1 MEVVRVEGEEVE
13 PDEFGEGSGLCEI
26 KRHSKNQQQGQQ
38 QTAATSLT
46 ETSTAAGT
54 AVKYNRKTARQVR
67 QIARASRMPDLP
79 TDDYKVVVRPRGGFN
94 VSDYKMDR
102 IYCCLRS
109 AAEIGREAA
118 EEDSICLNFKQNIVV
133 LSTPSEDRAKR
144 YGAISK
150 LRIGER
156 EFEASAYRAA
166 PENTSKGLV
175 RGISNDESPEDIV
188 KSLITQRN
196 PAVLHAKRM
205 GNTDNVIVLFDGF
218 YVPRYVYYGAM
229 LVRCSLYRKHIDV
242 CYGCGRLG
250 HRADVCPNP
259 NNKMCRGCGYS
270 NPPQEHLCDP
280 KCQPCGKGHVTGDR
294 KCKAKYKIPYLVKR
308 RQWERR
314 TREEDAAVEAYD
326 NGYNSSSTANYASQ
340 DRHLRREGRSASRG
354 AIGGAGK
361 SRSRSSARSRSRS
374 LTGSRASKPRSKSKM
389 RVAAGPGA
397 MQPTGFV
404 NHGNSSQYGN
414 GSYWQRQHQQQ
425 QQHQHYKSNVQE
437 VSWADVAASPG
448 GDGAAGRRDGVV
460 VSGGGGP
467 GPGRPVPVEVNTV
480 DDSSVETADEREDH
494 PVSSKR
500 AALDPERPTTE
511 PRSTSY
517 ERLKKR
523 IENIETSLDER
534 FASQTEQIN
543 KMFTVVNNSVAKLAE
558 QMTQAIAALTAR
570 MDDFEARPPPLAG
583 RPLRATGKPYARP
596 QQQQTPITD
605 AETQHQQPR
614 AEAETTASCV
624 DRRYGDVAG
633 RRGAR
638 SSQSNSGAARSAG
651 ARANSPEPI
660 QTGSRPGAPLPT
672 PSIVRGGDLDS
683 TQGEHRYRGF
693 RRRITRS
700 SSDHKQQPVCYTTV
714 RQNFLRQS
722 ALRRSLGKSRHIVKI
737 FAGGTAPDRPDYVR
751 YWGATYV
758 VYPFRDRIE
767 ACYNCRKV
775 GHRTDVCPLEKQARC
790 KRCGDDTHATPEW
803 GTKVHHTSG
812 RNCMFKYY
820 FQVQQ
825 HKNNSKN
832 GTGTKGTTI
841 VIGQQQG
848 GDQDNTTRINSATQP
863 NSQSTGY
870 RDAVRGTPLTEASQA
885 RQETGT
891 APESIR
897 PAEEGLQHTVT
908 TPAMATGPTKA
919 KGLADRTLAEQPA
932 KW

>member
-1 MEVVRVEGEEVE
+1 MEVVRVEGEELE
-13 PDEFGEGSGLCEI
+13 PDEFGEGSGWCEI

-133 LSTPSEDRAKR
+133 LSTP
-144 YGAISK
+144 
-150 LRIGER
+150 
-156 EFEASAYRAA
+156 
-166 PENTSKGLV
+166 
-175 RGISNDESPEDIV
+175 
-188 KSLITQRN
+188 
-196 PAVLHAKRM
+196 
-205 GNTDNVIVLFDGF
+205 
-218 YVPRYVYYGAM
+218 
-229 LVRCSLYRKHIDV
+229 
-242 CYGCGRLG
+242 
-250 HRADVCPNP
+250 
-259 NNKMCRGCGYS
+259 
-270 NPPQEHLCDP
+270 NPPHEHLCDP
-280 KCQPCGKGHVTGDR
+280 KCQLCGKGHVTGDR

-389 RVAAGPGA
+389 RAAAGPGA
-397 MQPTGFV
+397 MQPTGF
-404 NHGNSSQYGN
+404 
-414 GSYWQRQHQQQ
+414 
-425 QQHQHYKSNVQE
+425 E

-460 VSGGGGP
+460 VNGGGGP

-583 RPLRATGKPYARP
+583 RSLRATGKPYARP

-638 SSQSNSGAARSAG
+638 SSQSNSGAASDGPDVTRPRIQKPKMRRYNSG
-651 ARANSPEPI
+651 APGDGGGRGGPDDHRIRVSKRELATLEAQRWCARQQPRADTDRK
-660 QTGSRPGAPLPT
+660 QTGSTTADSEHRERGRPRFHARRAPLPRLPPADYKVIIRPQT
-672 PSIVRGGDLDS
+672 AASLLHH
-683 TQGEHRYRGF
+683 GEPHGSC
-693 RRRITRS
+693 RRR
-700 SSDHKQQPVCYTTV
+700 QAPVTPYE
-714 RQNFLRQS
+714 Q
-722 ALRRSLGKSRHIVKI
+722 
-737 FAGGTAPDRPDYVR
+737 Y
-751 YWGATYV
+751 GAYKH
-758 VYPFRDRIE
+758 PIP
-767 ACYNCRKV
+767 
-775 GHRTDVCPLEKQARC
+775 G
-790 KRCGDDTHATPEW
+790 
-803 GTKVHHTSG
+803 
-812 RNCMFKYY
+812 
-820 FQVQQ
+820 
-825 HKNNSKN
+825 
-832 GTGTKGTTI
+832 
-841 VIGQQQG
+841 
-848 GDQDNTTRINSATQP
+848 
-863 NSQSTGY
+863 
-870 RDAVRGTPLTEASQA
+870 
-885 RQETGT
+885 
-891 APESIR
+891 
-897 PAEEGLQHTVT
+897 
-908 TPAMATGPTKA
+908 
-919 KGLADRTLAEQPA
+919 
-932 KW
+932 

>member
-1 MEVVRVEGEEVE
+1 MEVVRVEGEELE
-13 PDEFGEGSGLCEI
+13 PDEFGEGSGWCEI

-38 QTAATSLT
+38 QTAATSPT

-79 TDDYKVVVRPRGGFN
+79 TDDYKVDVRPRGGFN

-109 AAEIGREAA
+109 AAEI
-118 EEDSICLNFKQNIVV
+118 
-133 LSTPSEDRAKR
+133 DRAKR

-175 RGISNDESPEDIV
+175 RGISNDESPENIV
-188 KSLITQRN
+188 KSLVTQRN
-196 PAVLHAKRM
+196 PTVLHAKRM

-229 LVRCSLYRKHIDV
+229 L
-242 CYGCGRLG
+242 
-250 HRADVCPNP
+250 
-259 NNKMCRGCGYS
+259 MCRGCGYS

-280 KCQPCGKGHVTGDR
+280 KCQLCGKGHLTGDR

-314 TREEDAAVEAYD
+314 TREEDAAVEAYG

-397 MQPTGFV
+397 MQPTGF
-404 NHGNSSQYGN
+404 
-414 GSYWQRQHQQQ
+414 
-425 QQHQHYKSNVQE
+425 E

-467 GPGRPVPVEVNTV
+467 GPGRVSGDELERAIQQRLGPLEHTINELRRENALLRDEISKLKGGAAQRQQHKQQKRQEMFLEPQPLPPQPVPVEVNTV
-480 DDSSVETADEREDH
+480 DDSSVETADERED
-494 PVSSKR
+494 
-500 AALDPERPTTE
+500 RPHFL
-511 PRSTSY
+511 RKA
-517 ERLKKR
+517 KKR

-583 RPLRATGKPYARP
+583 RSLRATGKPYARP

-605 AETQHQQPR
+605 AETQHQQP
-614 AEAETTASCV
+614 SLS
-624 DRRYGDVAG
+624 GD
-633 RRGAR
+633 
-638 SSQSNSGAARSAG
+638 
-651 ARANSPEPI
+651 
-660 QTGSRPGAPLPT
+660 
-672 PSIVRGGDLDS
+672 
-683 TQGEHRYRGF
+683 
-693 RRRITRS
+693 
-700 SSDHKQQPVCYTTV
+700 
-714 RQNFLRQS
+714 
-722 ALRRSLGKSRHIVKI
+722 
-737 FAGGTAPDRPDYVR
+737 
-751 YWGATYV
+751 
-758 VYPFRDRIE
+758 
-767 ACYNCRKV
+767 
-775 GHRTDVCPLEKQARC
+775 
-790 KRCGDDTHATPEW
+790 
-803 GTKVHHTSG
+803 
-812 RNCMFKYY
+812 
-820 FQVQQ
+820 
-825 HKNNSKN
+825 
-832 GTGTKGTTI
+832 
-841 VIGQQQG
+841 
-848 GDQDNTTRINSATQP
+848 
-863 NSQSTGY
+863 
-870 RDAVRGTPLTEASQA
+870 
-885 RQETGT
+885 
-891 APESIR
+891 
-897 PAEEGLQHTVT
+897 GLH
-908 TPAMATGPTKA
+908 
-919 KGLADRTLAEQPA
+919 
-932 KW
+932 

>member
-1 MEVVRVEGEEVE
+1 MEVVRVEGEELE
-13 PDEFGEGSGLCEI
+13 PDEFGEGSGWCEI

-38 QTAATSLT
+38 QTAATSPT

-166 PENTSKGLV
+166 PENTSKWLV
-175 RGISNDESPEDIV
+175 RGISNDESPENIV
-188 KSLITQRN
+188 KSLVTQRN
-196 PAVLHAKRM
+196 PTVLHAKRM

-280 KCQPCGKGHVTGDR
+280 KCQLCGKGHLTGDR

-314 TREEDAAVEAYD
+314 TREEDAAVEAYG

-340 DRHLRREGRSASRG
+340 DRQLRREGRSASRG

-467 GPGRPVPVEVNTV
+467 GPGRVSGDELERAIQQRLGPLEHTINELRRENALLRDEISKLKGGAAQRQQHKQQKRQEMFLEPQPLPPQPVPVEVNTV
-480 DDSSVETADEREDH
+480 DDSSVETADEREDR

-523 IENIETSLDER
+523 IENIETSQDER
-534 FASQTEQIN
+534 FASQAEQIN

-583 RPLRATGKPYARP
+583 RSLRATGKPYARP

-605 AETQHQQPR
+605 AETQHQQP
-614 AEAETTASCV
+614 SLS
-624 DRRYGDVAG
+624 GD
-633 RRGAR
+633 
-638 SSQSNSGAARSAG
+638 
-651 ARANSPEPI
+651 
-660 QTGSRPGAPLPT
+660 
-672 PSIVRGGDLDS
+672 
-683 TQGEHRYRGF
+683 
-693 RRRITRS
+693 
-700 SSDHKQQPVCYTTV
+700 
-714 RQNFLRQS
+714 
-722 ALRRSLGKSRHIVKI
+722 
-737 FAGGTAPDRPDYVR
+737 
-751 YWGATYV
+751 
-758 VYPFRDRIE
+758 
-767 ACYNCRKV
+767 
-775 GHRTDVCPLEKQARC
+775 
-790 KRCGDDTHATPEW
+790 
-803 GTKVHHTSG
+803 
-812 RNCMFKYY
+812 
-820 FQVQQ
+820 
-825 HKNNSKN
+825 
-832 GTGTKGTTI
+832 
-841 VIGQQQG
+841 
-848 GDQDNTTRINSATQP
+848 
-863 NSQSTGY
+863 
-870 RDAVRGTPLTEASQA
+870 
-885 RQETGT
+885 
-891 APESIR
+891 
-897 PAEEGLQHTVT
+897 GLH
-908 TPAMATGPTKA
+908 
-919 KGLADRTLAEQPA
+919 
-932 KW
+932 

>member
-1 MEVVRVEGEEVE
+1 MEVVRVEGEELE
-13 PDEFGEGSGLCEI
+13 PDEFGEGSGWCEI
-26 KRHSKNQQQGQQ
+26 KRYSKNQQQGQQ
-38 QTAATSLT
+38 QTAATSPT

-133 LSTPSEDRAKR
+133 LSTPSEDRGKR
-144 YGAISK
+144 YGAMSK

-156 EFEASAYRAA
+156 EAA

-175 RGISNDESPEDIV
+175 RGISNDESPENIV
-188 KSLITQRN
+188 KSLVTQRN

-229 LVRCSLYRKHIDV
+229 LVRCSLYRKHVDV

-270 NPPQEHLCDP
+270 NPPQGHLCDP
-280 KCQPCGKGHVTGDR
+280 KCQLCGKGHLTGDR

-314 TREEDAAVEAYD
+314 TREEDAAVEAYG

-340 DRHLRREGRSASRG
+340 DRHLRRGGRSASRG
-354 AIGGAGK
+354 AIGGAGT
-361 SRSRSSARSRSRS
+361 SRSRSSAGSLSRS

-389 RVAAGPGA
+389 RVAAGLGA
-397 MQPTGFV
+397 MQPTGF
-404 NHGNSSQYGN
+404 
-414 GSYWQRQHQQQ
+414 
-425 QQHQHYKSNVQE
+425 E
-437 VSWADVAASPG
+437 VSWANVAATPG
-448 GDGAAGRRDGVV
+448 GDGAAERRDGVV
-460 VSGGGGP
+460 ISGGGGP

-480 DDSSVETADEREDH
+480 DDSSVETADEREDR

-558 QMTQAIAALTAR
+558 QMTQAIAALTAP
-570 MDDFEARPPPLAG
+570 MDDFEARSPPLAG

-605 AETQHQQPR
+605 AETQHQQP
-614 AEAETTASCV
+614 SLS
-624 DRRYGDVAG
+624 GD
-633 RRGAR
+633 
-638 SSQSNSGAARSAG
+638 
-651 ARANSPEPI
+651 
-660 QTGSRPGAPLPT
+660 
-672 PSIVRGGDLDS
+672 
-683 TQGEHRYRGF
+683 
-693 RRRITRS
+693 
-700 SSDHKQQPVCYTTV
+700 
-714 RQNFLRQS
+714 
-722 ALRRSLGKSRHIVKI
+722 
-737 FAGGTAPDRPDYVR
+737 
-751 YWGATYV
+751 
-758 VYPFRDRIE
+758 
-767 ACYNCRKV
+767 
-775 GHRTDVCPLEKQARC
+775 
-790 KRCGDDTHATPEW
+790 
-803 GTKVHHTSG
+803 
-812 RNCMFKYY
+812 
-820 FQVQQ
+820 
-825 HKNNSKN
+825 
-832 GTGTKGTTI
+832 
-841 VIGQQQG
+841 
-848 GDQDNTTRINSATQP
+848 
-863 NSQSTGY
+863 
-870 RDAVRGTPLTEASQA
+870 
-885 RQETGT
+885 
-891 APESIR
+891 
-897 PAEEGLQHTVT
+897 GLH
-908 TPAMATGPTKA
+908 
-919 KGLADRTLAEQPA
+919 
-932 KW
+932 